1 MTKRPTPRLNQSE
14 ACSCQLN
21 TRSES
26 GKLLNAWLVEM
37 GVPPDVA
44 VDDDA
49 IQLLHAKCLAG
60 GLNPWVRSARRES
73 VAPLWICFPARGLPQ
88 SGSKGLSQP
97 FRRTAPLANVF

>member
-60 GLNPWVRSARRES
+60 GLNPHCAVPEEKARHRFGFASLREDYLNQVQRDFLSRSEEQH
-73 VAPLWICFPARGLPQ
+73 P
-88 SGSKGLSQP
+88 
-97 FRRTAPLANVF
+97 